1 MRRRIAR
8 GWGQAMSAE
17 LEAVLL
23 DGAVNTRR
31 PRHGPTRPPGS
42 PCANCGAVLQGA
54 WCHDC
59 GQLAEDFHRSIWR
72 LMMEAVEGLT
82 HLDGRFWVT
91 APALALRPGK
101 LTRDYIDG
109 HRASQIPPLRLFLVV
124 LLLVFFIGSVTGGK
138 SEFFRFNGAAD
149 PAARALAEKQ
159 IDQLN
164 VRLNGVKSDV
174 ANGWIRPRLK
184 AVLENP
190 ERFRLVLESQAE
202 RFAFLTLPLATLL
215 LTVLFA
221 FQRRFFIFD
230 HTIFA
235 LHSLSFQGLLYCCA
249 ALLSQIWGPLGL
261 VFLAAPAH
269 LFVHMR
275 GAYRTGVAGTLVRMT
290 LLGLFSTIGFVVL
303 LLLFILVGLSAMG

>member
-1 MRRRIAR
+1 MNAI
-8 GWGQAMSAE
+8 

-23 DGAVNTRR
+23 DGAGARR
-31 PRHGPTRPPGS
+31 KPRHGPTSPPGS
-42 PCANCGAVLQGA
+42 LCANCAAVLQGA

-72 LMMEAVEGLT
+72 LMMEAVEGIT

-91 APALALRPGK
+91 APALAVRPGN

-109 HRASQIPPLRLFLVV
+109 HRAAQIPPLRLFLVV
-124 LLLVFFIGSVTGGK
+124 LLLVFFIGSVTGGTDQA
-138 SEFFRFNGAAD
+138 FRFNGASDA
-149 PAARALAEKQ
+149 AARARAEAQ
-159 IDQLN
+159 IDRID
-164 VRLNGVKSDV
+164 VRLSGVKSDA

-184 AVLENP
+184 AVLEDP
-190 ERFRLVLESQAE
+190 ERFKLVLESQAE

-215 LTVLFA
+215 LTLLFV

-235 LHSLSFQGLLYCCA
+235 LHSLSFQGLLYCA
-249 ALLSQIWGPLGL
+249 SALLGQLWAPLGA
-261 VFLAAPAH
+261 VILAAPVH

-275 GAYRTGVAGTLVRMT
+275 GAYRTGVGGTLLRMT
-290 LLGLFSTIGFVVL
+290 LLGIGSGIGFIVL
-303 LLLFILVGLSAMG
+303 LLLFVLAGLSAMG

>member
-1 MRRRIAR
+1 M
-8 GWGQAMSAE
+8 GAE
-17 LEAVLL
+17 LEAILV
-23 DGAVNTRR
+23 DGAATTRR

-72 LMMEAVEGLT
+72 LMMEAVEGIT
-82 HLDGRFWVT
+82 HLDGRFWTT
-91 APALALRPGK
+91 APALFLHPGK
-101 LTRDYIDG
+101 LTRDYIEG

-138 SEFFRFNGAAD
+138 AEFFRMNGAED
-149 PAARALAEKQ
+149 SAARSQTEAQ
-159 IDQLN
+159 IDRIN
-164 VRLNGVKSDV
+164 VDPGDHSQS
-174 ANGWIRPRLK
+174 ANNWLRPRLK
-184 AVLENP
+184 AVLRDP
-190 ERFRLVLESQAE
+190 ERFKLVLEGQSE

-215 LTVLFA
+215 LSLLFV

-235 LHSLSFQGLLYCCA
+235 LHSLSFQGLLFSVS
-249 ALLSQIWGPLGL
+249 ALAGTLWDPLSSLLLIG
-261 VFLAAPAH
+261 APVH

-275 GAYRTGVAGTLVRMT
+275 GVYRTGIAGTLLRMT
-290 LLGLFSTIGFVVL
+290 LLGVGSGIGFVIL
-303 LLLFILVGLSAMG
+303 LLLLVFVGLSAMG